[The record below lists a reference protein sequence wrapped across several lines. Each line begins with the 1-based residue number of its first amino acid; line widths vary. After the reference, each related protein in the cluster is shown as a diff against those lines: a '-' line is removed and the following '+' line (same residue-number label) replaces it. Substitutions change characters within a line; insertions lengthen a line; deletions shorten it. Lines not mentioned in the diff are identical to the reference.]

1 MRKLTTKQVIIA
13 VAMALAG
20 VTGVALADD
29 DEGACS
35 VATLRGPYVFAANGY
50 NIVGGIA
57 QPKAIVE
64 AIRFDGNGALT
75 VPAATVSINGT
86 IVHPPPNGTGIYTV
100 ASDCSGTLTFGSGPT
115 FDLFLAPG
123 GREFFMIQTNPF
135 TVLQG
140 RVVKLPG

>member
-1 MRKLTTKQVIIA
+1 MNKLTTKQVIIA
-13 VAMALAG
+13 IAMALVG
-20 VTGVALADD
+20 ITGVARADD

-35 VATLRGPYVFAANGY
+35 VATLRGPYLFAASGF

-64 AIRFDGNGALT
+64 VIRFDGNGALT

-86 IVHPPPNGTGIYTV
+86 IVHPPPNGTGTYTV
-100 ASDCSGTLTFGSGPT
+100 APDCSGTLTFSSGLT

-123 GREFFMIQTNPF
+123 GREFTMIQTNPF

-140 RVVKLPG
+140 KVVKLPG

>member
-1 MRKLTTKQVIIA
+1 MNKVTTKQLIIG
-13 VAMALAG
+13 VAMALVG
-20 VTGVALADD
+20 VTGVARAGN
-29 DEGACS
+29 DESACS
-35 VATLRGPYVFAANGY
+35 VATLRGSYLFAANGY

-64 AIRFDGNGALT
+64 VIHFDGNGALT

-86 IVHPPPNGTGIYTV
+86 IVHPPPGTGTYTV
-100 ASDCSGTLTFGSGPT
+100 APDCSGELTFSSGLT

-123 GREFFMIQTNPF
+123 GREFSMIQTNPF

-140 RVVKLPG
+140 KVVKLPG

>member
-1 MRKLTTKQVIIA
+1 MNKLTTRQVILAI
-13 VAMALAG
+13 AMALIG
-20 VTGVALADD
+20 VTSVARANDD
-29 DEGACS
+29 AGACS
-35 VATLRGPYVFAANGY
+35 VATLRGSYLFAASGY

-86 IVHPPPNGTGIYTV
+86 IVHPPPGTGTYTV
-100 ASDCSGTLTFGSGPT
+100 APDCSGTLTFASGLA

-123 GREFFMIQTNPF
+123 GREFFMIQTNPL

-140 RVVKLPG
+140 KVVKLPG